1 VDNKNYDSFIKMI
14 VDVPYSIP
22 CWFKWEERAVALHIH
37 SHGARGGDWST
48 SRSGYFTPEKET
60 RYILQ

>member
-1 VDNKNYDSFIKMI
+1 MI